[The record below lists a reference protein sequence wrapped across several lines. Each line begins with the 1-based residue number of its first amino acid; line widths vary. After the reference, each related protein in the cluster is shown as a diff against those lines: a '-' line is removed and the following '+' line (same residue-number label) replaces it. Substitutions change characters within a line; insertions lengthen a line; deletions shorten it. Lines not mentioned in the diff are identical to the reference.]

1 MATTLNVAT
10 KRIIKYQPSHYFSAL
25 NGGTETLHKILECL
39 DIPYTKY
46 DEYSPELDRQFE
58 ITKEGLRKG
67 ISLLKRIE
75 SGESVNGWLYD
86 RNYQIEVDGET
97 LNEYLDY
104 ANMNVHE
111 LIQCF
116 EWLLE
121 NGEKSEDEF
130 VFVSF
135 L

>member
-1 MATTLNVAT
+1 MGTTLNVAT
-10 KRIIKYQPSHYFSAL
+10 KRIIKYQPSHYFPSF
-25 NGGTETLHKILECL
+25 NGGTENLHNILDCL
-39 DIPYTKY
+39 DIPYTTY
-46 DEYSPELDRQFE
+46 DEFCPEQDSQFE

-67 ISLLKRIE
+67 IDFLKRIDNE
-75 SGESVNGWLYD
+75 DEEACLKVDILY
-86 RNYQIEVDGET
+86 
-97 LNEYLDY
+97 EYLDY
-104 ANMNVHE
+104 ANMDVQE

-121 NGEKSEDEF
+121 NGEKSEEEF

>member
-1 MATTLNVAT
+1 MATRLNVAT
-10 KRIIKYQPSHYFSAL
+10 KRIITYQPSHYFSEF
-25 NGGTETLHKILECL
+25 NGGTENLHRILDCL

-46 DEYSPELDRQFE
+46 DEFTPEYDRQFE

-67 ISLLKRIE
+67 IDLLKRIDNE
-75 SGESVNGWLYD
+75 DEEACEN
-86 RNYQIEVDGET
+86 VDIET
-97 LNEYLDY
+97 LCEYLDH
-104 ANMNVHE
+104 ANMNVQE

-121 NGEKSEDEF
+121 NGEKSDEVF

-135 L
+135 F